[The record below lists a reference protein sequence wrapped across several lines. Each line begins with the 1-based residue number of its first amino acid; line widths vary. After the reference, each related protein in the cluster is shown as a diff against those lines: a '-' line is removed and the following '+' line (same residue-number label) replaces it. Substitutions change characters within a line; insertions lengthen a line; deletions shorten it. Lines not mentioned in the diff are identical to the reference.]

1 MSQSSPISK
10 TTINDLRQFRLQK
23 AASITERIPGKKR
36 IAVLPDSDDSGT
48 ETAADNVAK
57 KTKIELTILDK
68 EQRFAAAAKISP
80 QYDTMDIQDSLVRNN
95 WDVSKSVSYL
105 KEHAKPKAL
114 GAVKL
119 GPSNSHSSSS
129 TATSGGSSTTNG
141 SSRGH
146 RPPKSRRH
154 SRSSD
159 DDDEDSRD
167 GYKKQQNALVYDSDE
182 SDTES
187 KNKMTKQRQAVLD
200 FFNKAGSSELLTVK
214 TCSDRKVA
222 AILEVRPFTSWGDLR
237 RKVQSHKVLNGELL
251 NYCQELINKQNN
263 VAELLSK
270 CKKLVKKLEAAVE
283 AGAGIT
289 EQPKLLNKD
298 FKLADYQ
305 IIGLNW
311 LTVMHNQK
319 MNGILADEMGLGK
332 TIQVI
337 AFLAYLKENNLQR
350 GAHLV
355 VVPSST
361 LDNWET
367 EIHKW
372 CPSLVVEKYYGNQD
386 DRRRMRIRYAKEGFK
401 GFDILLTTYHLVSS
415 TPEEKKMFR
424 VCKLHYVVFDEAHML
439 KNMTTARYANLITI
453 NAEMRILLTGTPLQ
467 NNLLELMSLLCF
479 VMPSFFAKKID
490 DIKTLFVKK
499 VKKETE
505 DASQFNDNQVDRA
518 KRIMKPFVLRRLKKD
533 VLKCLPKK
541 HDYIHKVPMTATQK
555 EHYKELVE
563 YYTNQRGEITSSEI
577 AGVSIMMD
585 MRKAANHPLLM
596 RHYFSD
602 ERLRFFS
609 KQLALT
615 ASYKKQN
622 EQYIFEELAVLS
634 DFQVWQICDKHGL
647 DDVTIP
653 NSLILDSGKF
663 NHLDKLL
670 PKLKEENHRVLIF
683 SQFTMV
689 LDIVERY
696 LEIRGHE
703 YLRLDGSTAVEERQD
718 MIDDFNKDSQ
728 IFVFLLSTKAG
739 GVGINLTAA
748 DTAIIHDID
757 FNPYNDKQAED
768 RCHRMGQTRD
778 VSVYRLISEGT
789 IEEGMLVVAQEKLKL
804 EQDINAEGE
813 NDVQEQKC
821 MVRLLQMALGLNDSE
836 KET

>member
-1 MSQSSPISK
+1 MSQSSVSK
-10 TTINDLRQFRLQK
+10 TTLNDLRQFRIQK
-23 AASITERIPGKKR
+23 ANDASKSERIPGKKR
-36 IAVLPDSDDSGT
+36 IAVLPDSDESGN
-48 ETAADNVAK
+48 EGAAVLSNAAK
-57 KTKIELTILDK
+57 KTKMELTTQDK

-80 QYDTMDIQDSLVRNN
+80 QYDTMDIQDSLVRND
-95 WDVSKSVSYL
+95 WDVSKSVAYL
-105 KEHAKPKAL
+105 KDNARPLVQAAHNR
-114 GAVKL
+114 
-119 GPSNSHSSSS
+119 SNSSSS
-129 TATSGGSSTTNG
+129 IFATAASTISTSGNT
-141 SSRGH
+141 
-146 RPPKSRRH
+146 RPIQRQPKSRRQ
-154 SRSSD
+154 SYSD
-159 DDDEDSRD
+159 DDDDDDSRD
-167 GYKKQQNALVYDSDE
+167 GYKKQQNPLVYDSDE

-187 KNKMTKQRQAVLD
+187 NNKITKQRQAVLD
-200 FFNKAGSSELLTVK
+200 FFNNAGSSELLTVK
-214 TCSDRKVA
+214 TCSERKIA
-222 AILEVRPFTSWGDLR
+222 AVLELRPFTSWGDLR
-237 RKVQSHKVLNGELL
+237 RKVQSHKALNGEIL

-289 EQPKLLNKD
+289 EQPQLLNKD

-337 AFLAYLKENNLQR
+337 AFLAYLKENNLQK
-350 GAHLV
+350 GAHLI

-386 DRRRMRIRYAKEGFK
+386 ERRRMRIRYAKEGFK
-401 GFDILLTTYHLVSS
+401 GFDVLLTTYHLVSS
-415 TPEEKKMFR
+415 TPEERKMFR

-439 KNMTTARYANLITI
+439 KNMTTARYGNLITI

-499 VKKETE
+499 VKKENE
-505 DASQFNDNQVDRA
+505 DASQFNDSQVDRA

-541 HDYIHKVPMTATQK
+541 TDYIHKVPMSTVQK
-555 EHYKELVE
+555 EYYKDLVE
-563 YYTNQRGEITSSEI
+563 YYTNQRGEILGTPEV
-577 AGVSIMMD
+577 AGISIMME

-615 ASYKKQN
+615 SSYKKQN

-653 NSLILDSGKF
+653 DSLILDSGKF
-663 NHLDKLL
+663 KHMDKLL

-683 SQFTMV
+683 SQFVMI
-689 LDIVERY
+689 LDIIERY
-696 LEIRGHE
+696 LDIRGHK
-703 YLRLDGSTAVEERQD
+703 YVRLDGSTAVEERQD
-718 MIDDFNKDSQ
+718 MIDDFNKDDELF
-728 IFVFLLSTKAG
+728 IFLLSTKAG

-778 VSVYRLISEGT
+778 VSVYRFISEGT
-789 IEEGMLVVAQEKLKL
+789 IEEGMLMVAQEKLKL
-804 EQDINAEGE
+804 EQDINSEGDD
-813 NDVQEQKC
+813 DVQEQKC
-821 MVRLLQMALGLNDSE
+821 MVRLLQMALGFN
-836 KET
+836 ET